1 MQCQPMTIFHF
12 PFSILHSLMQL
23 RLALLPAMA
32 ESAAFTAP
40 GVDAAAPAGLHRR
53 FAGLTAALDGDNP
66 GPVEPLLA
74 ALAQQSTPMQLGLGV
89 ARVRG
94 FDFRG
99 AEAALRMLAHTQ
111 QRLRHKKVQLFGLS
125 CILQEM

>member
-1 MQCQPMTIFHF
+1 MTIFHF
-12 PFSILHSLMQL
+12 PFSIPHSLMQL

-32 ESAAFTAP
+32 ESAAFTAQS
-40 GVDAAAPAGLHRR
+40 VDAAAPAGLHRR
-53 FAGLTAALDGDNP
+53 FADLTVALDGDNP

-74 ALAQQSTPMQLGLGV
+74 APAQRLTPMQLAPVV

-111 QRLRHKKVQLFGLS
+111 QRLRHKKSAAFRPLMYSAGNA
-125 CILQEM
+125 IIR

>member
-1 MQCQPMTIFHF
+1 MTI
-12 PFSILHSLMQL
+12 PHSLMQL

-40 GVDAAAPAGLHRR
+40 SADAAAPADLHRW
-53 FAGLTAALDGDNP
+53 FADLTAALDGDNP

-74 ALAQQSTPMQLGLGV
+74 ALAQQLTPMQLAPVV
-89 ARVRG
+89 ARMRS